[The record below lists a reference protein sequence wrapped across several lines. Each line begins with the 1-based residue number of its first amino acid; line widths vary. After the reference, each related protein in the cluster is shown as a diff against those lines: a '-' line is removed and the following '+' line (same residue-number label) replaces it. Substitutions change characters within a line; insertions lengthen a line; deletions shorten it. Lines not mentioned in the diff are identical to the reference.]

1 MSHTA
6 SQSLRARRL
15 PPILAYLAAAAVIA
29 VFPLIAPNP
38 FFIHVAQTFAYT
50 AIAVIGLNILLGL
63 SGQMSLGHGG
73 FYAVGAYV
81 SAILATTFGWP
92 LALSMTAA
100 LGASLLIGF
109 LVGAVAL
116 RTRGLY
122 LAMATLAFGFIAE
135 IVAQRWVS
143 VTGGTMGLMGV
154 PQLDFGDFRN
164 GPAYFFWFA
173 AGALLLVQIASDY
186 VFASSVGRRLNA
198 VKESESF
205 ARTVGLDVPLWRIG
219 VFAVSATLAGVA
231 GILFAHQTGFVS
243 SDAFNIR
250 LTISLLIA
258 TVIGGLGRSAGPL
271 LGTAILIAIGEAI
284 AAIHDYGL
292 MLYGGILLVV
302 LLLFPEGAIGLF
314 ARLAPRGRATPVS
327 LPTTFDPRLAA
338 RNPRGGRLEV
348 EAVTKSYAGV
358 VALRD
363 VTLTVEPGTIHAL
376 IGPNGAGKS
385 TFINVVAGLY
395 APTAGR
401 IRIDGVDVTGLAAN
415 RRADL
420 GLVRTFQNLQLIQ
433 SVSVLE
439 NVMLGMRRRRSLPLD
454 VLDFLA
460 GARHEAR
467 ERAEA
472 ASILAFLGIAH
483 LADLKPKSLSY
494 GHRKLVELARAIA
507 QKPAILLL
515 DEPVAGVNPQ
525 EAREVARIVT
535 KLRDAGISV
544 LLVEHNME
552 FVMGISDRVTVL
564 DFGNKIAGGTSAEVQ
579 RDPHVIRA
587 YLGTEGDAA

>member
-1 MSHTA
+1 MP
-6 SQSLRARRL
+6 RIPRL
-15 PPILAYLAAAAVIA
+15 VAYGLAAAVIA
-29 VFPLIAPNP
+29 VFPLVAPNP
-38 FFIHVAQTFAYT
+38 FFVHVGQTFAYT

-81 SAILATTFGWP
+81 SALLATTYGWP
-92 LALSMTAA
+92 LTLSMGVA
-100 LGASLLIGF
+100 LVASLIAGL

-122 LAMATLAFGFIAE
+122 LAMATLAFGFIVE

-154 PQLDFGDFRN
+154 PQIDFGNFRM
-164 GPAYFFWFA
+164 GPTYFFWVA
-173 AGALLLVQIASDY
+173 AGILLLVQIASDY
-186 VFASSVGRRLNA
+186 VFGSSIGRRLNA

-205 ARTVGLDVPLWRIG
+205 AATVGLNVPLWRIG
-219 VFAVSATLAGVA
+219 VFAASAALAGLAGV
-231 GILFAHQTGFVS
+231 LFAHQSGFVS

-271 LGTAILIAIGEAI
+271 LGTAILIGIAEAI
-284 AAIHDYGL
+284 AAVHDIGL

-302 LLLFPEGAIGLF
+302 LLVFPEGAIGLF
-314 ARLAPRGRATPVS
+314 GRPRAKAGPAPEAVPAFHPAISGRGGA
-327 LPTTFDPRLAA
+327 
-338 RNPRGGRLEV
+338 GGRLDV
-348 EAVTKSYAGV
+348 ESVTKSYAGV

-363 VTLTVEPGTIHAL
+363 ATVSVEPGTIHAL

-395 APTAGR
+395 APTSGR
-401 IRIDGVDVTGLAAN
+401 IRIGGVDVTELPAH
-415 RRADL
+415 RRARL

-439 NVMLGMRRRRSLPLD
+439 NVMLGMQRRQGLVAD
-454 VLDFLA
+454 ALA
-460 GARHEAR
+460 FILGSGHEAR

-472 ASILAFLGIAH
+472 ASILGFLGIGH
-483 LADLKPKSLSY
+483 LADMKPRDLSY

-525 EAREVARIVT
+525 EAREVARIVA

-552 FVMGISDRVTVL
+552 FVMGLADRVTVL
-564 DFGNKIAGGTSAEVQ
+564 DFGNRIACGTPAEVQ
-579 RDPHVIRA
+579 KDPKVIRA
-587 YLGTEGDAA
+587 YLGAVEDAA

>member
-1 MSHTA
+1 MP
-6 SQSLRARRL
+6 SLMPRIPRL
-15 PPILAYLAAAAVIA
+15 AVYGLAAAAIA
-29 VFPLIAPNP
+29 IFPLVAPNP
-38 FFIHVAQTFAYT
+38 FFVHVGQTFAYT

-81 SAILATTFGWP
+81 SAILATTYGWP
-92 LALSMTAA
+92 LTVSMAMALAA
-100 LGASLLIGF
+100 CLVVGL

-122 LAMATLAFGFIAE
+122 LAMATLAFGFIVE

-154 PQLDFGDFRN
+154 PQVDFGNFRM
-164 GPAYFFWFA
+164 GPTYFFWFA
-173 AGALLLVQIASDY
+173 AGLLLLVQIASDY
-186 VFASSVGRRLNA
+186 VFGSSIGRRLNA

-205 ARTVGLDVPLWRIG
+205 AATVGLNVPLWRIG
-219 VFAVSATLAGVA
+219 VFAASAALAGLAGV
-231 GILFAHQTGFVS
+231 LFAHQSGFVS

-271 LGTAILIAIGEAI
+271 LGTAILIGIAEAI
-284 AAIHDYGL
+284 AAVHDIGL

-314 ARLAPRGRATPVS
+314 GRRRAKSGVAADAVSAFLPALAARGRA
-327 LPTTFDPRLAA
+327 A
-338 RNPRGGRLEV
+338 GRLDV
-348 EAVTKSYAGV
+348 EGVTKSYAGV

-363 VTLTVEPGTIHAL
+363 ATLSVEPGTVHAL

-401 IRIDGVDVTGLAAN
+401 ILIGGSDVTQLPAH
-415 RRADL
+415 RRARL

-433 SVSVLE
+433 GVSVLE
-439 NVMLGMRRRRSLPLD
+439 NVMLGMERRRGLLAD
-454 VLDFLA
+454 VLDFL
-460 GARHEAR
+460 GGKGHEAR

-472 ASILAFLGIAH
+472 ASILAFLGIGT
-483 LADLKPKSLSY
+483 LADMKPKDLSY

-525 EAREVARIVT
+525 EAREVARIVG

-552 FVMGISDRVTVL
+552 FVMGLADRVTVL
-564 DFGNKIAGGTSAEVQ
+564 DFGNRIACGTPAEVQ
-579 RDPHVIRA
+579 KDPNVIRA
-587 YLGTEGDAA
+587 YLGAVEDAA

>member
-1 MSHTA
+1 MP
-6 SQSLRARRL
+6 RIPR
-15 PPILAYLAAAAVIA
+15 LAAYALAIAVIA
-29 VFPLIAPNP
+29 IFPLIAPNP
-38 FFIHVAQTFAYT
+38 FFVHVGQTFAYT

-81 SAILATTFGWP
+81 SAILATTYGWP
-92 LALSMTAA
+92 LTLSMGVALAA
-100 LGASLLIGF
+100 CLLAGL

-122 LAMATLAFGFIAE
+122 LAMATLAFGFIVE

-143 VTGGTMGLMGV
+143 VTGGTMGVMGV
-154 PQLDFGDFRN
+154 PQIDFGNFRM
-164 GPAYFFWFA
+164 GPTYFFWVA
-173 AGALLLVQIASDY
+173 AGILLLVQVGSDY
-186 VFASSVGRRLNA
+186 VFGSSIGRRLNA
-198 VKESESF
+198 IKESESF
-205 ARTVGLDVPLWRIG
+205 AATVGLNVPLWRIG
-219 VFAVSATLAGVA
+219 VFAASAALAGLAGV
-231 GILFAHQTGFVS
+231 LFAHQSGFVS

-271 LGTAILIAIGEAI
+271 LGTAILIGIAEAI
-284 AAIHDYGL
+284 AAVHDIGL

-302 LLLFPEGAIGLF
+302 LLVFPEGAIGLF
-314 ARLAPRGRATPVS
+314 GRRRASAAVTPEGAPAFHPAIAGRGRA
-327 LPTTFDPRLAA
+327 
-338 RNPRGGRLEV
+338 GGRLDV
-348 EAVTKSYAGV
+348 ESVTKSYAGV
-358 VALRD
+358 VALREA
-363 VTLTVEPGTIHAL
+363 TLSVEPGTVHAL

-395 APTAGR
+395 APTSGR
-401 IRIDGVDVTGLAAN
+401 IRIGGVDVTDLPAH
-415 RRADL
+415 RRARL

-433 SVSVLE
+433 GVSVLE
-439 NVMLGMRRRRSLPLD
+439 NVMLGMERRRGLAAD
-454 VLDFLA
+454 VLAFL
-460 GARHEAR
+460 GGSGHEAR

-472 ASILAFLGIAH
+472 ASILAFLGIGH
-483 LADLKPKSLSY
+483 LADMKPKDLSY

-525 EAREVARIVT
+525 EAREVARIVA

-552 FVMGISDRVTVL
+552 FVMGLADRVTVL
-564 DFGNKIAGGTSAEVQ
+564 DFGNPIASGTPAEVQ
-579 RDPHVIRA
+579 KDPKVIRA
-587 YLGTEGDAA
+587 YLGAVEDAA

>member
-1 MSHTA
+1 MH
-6 SQSLRARRL
+6 RIPRL
-15 PPILAYLAAAAVIA
+15 AVYGLAAAAIA
-29 VFPLIAPNP
+29 LFPLVAPNP
-38 FFIHVAQTFAYT
+38 FFVHVGQTFAYT

-81 SAILATTFGWP
+81 SAILATTYGWP
-92 LALSMTAA
+92 LTLSMALA
-100 LGASLLIGF
+100 LGASLLAGL

-122 LAMATLAFGFIAE
+122 LAMATLAFGFIVE

-154 PQLDFGDFRN
+154 PQIDFGNFRM
-164 GPAYFFWFA
+164 GPTYFFWFA
-173 AGALLLVQIASDY
+173 AGVLLLVQIASDY
-186 VFASSVGRRLNA
+186 VFGSSIGRHLNA

-205 ARTVGLDVPLWRIG
+205 AATVGLNVPLWRIG
-219 VFAVSATLAGVA
+219 VFAASAGLAGVA
-231 GILFAHQTGFVS
+231 GILFAHQSGFVS

-271 LGTAILIAIGEAI
+271 LGTAILIAIAEAI
-284 AAIHDYGL
+284 AAVHDIGL

-302 LLLFPEGAIGLF
+302 LLVFPEGAIGLF
-314 ARLAPRGRATPVS
+314 GRRRTRPAPLPAATPAFH
-327 LPTTFDPRLAA
+327 PALAA
-338 RNPRGGRLEV
+338 RGAGGRLEV
-348 EAVTKSYAGV
+348 EGVTKSYAGV

-363 VTLTVEPGTIHAL
+363 ATLTVEPGTVHAL

-401 IRIDGVDVTGLAAN
+401 IRIGGEDVTRLPAH
-415 RRADL
+415 RRARL

-433 SVSVLE
+433 GVSVLE
-439 NVMLGMRRRRSLPLD
+439 NVMLGMERRRGLLAD

-460 GARHEAR
+460 GARHEER

-472 ASILAFLGIAH
+472 ASILAFLGIAD
-483 LADLKPKSLSY
+483 LADKSPKDLSY

-525 EAREVARIVT
+525 EAREVARIVA

-552 FVMGISDRVTVL
+552 FVMGLADHVTVL
-564 DFGNKIAGGTSAEVQ
+564 DFGNRIACGTPAEVQ
-579 RDPHVIRA
+579 KDPNVIRA
-587 YLGTEGDAA
+587 YLGAVEDAA

>member
-1 MSHTA
+1 MP
-6 SQSLRARRL
+6 RIPRL
-15 PPILAYLAAAAVIA
+15 VAYGLAAAIIA
-29 VFPLIAPNP
+29 VFPLVAPNP
-38 FFIHVAQTFAYT
+38 FFVHVGQTFAYT

-81 SAILATTFGWP
+81 SAILAATYGWP
-92 LALSMTAA
+92 LTLSMGVALAA
-100 LGASLLIGF
+100 CLLAGL

-122 LAMATLAFGFIAE
+122 LAMATLAFGFIVE

-154 PQLDFGDFRN
+154 PQIDFGNFRM
-164 GPAYFFWFA
+164 GPTYFFWVA
-173 AGALLLVQIASDY
+173 AGILLMVQIASDY
-186 VFASSVGRRLNA
+186 VFGSSIGRRLNA

-205 ARTVGLDVPLWRIG
+205 AATVGLNVPLWRIG
-219 VFAVSATLAGVA
+219 VFAASAALAGLAGV
-231 GILFAHQTGFVS
+231 LFAHQSGFVS

-271 LGTAILIAIGEAI
+271 LGTAILIGIAEAI
-284 AAIHDYGL
+284 AAVHDIGL

-302 LLLFPEGAIGLF
+302 LLVFPEGAIGLF
-314 ARLAPRGRATPVS
+314 GRPRTKASPAPEAVPPFHPAISGPGGA
-327 LPTTFDPRLAA
+327 
-338 RNPRGGRLEV
+338 GGRLDV
-348 EAVTKSYAGV
+348 ESVTKSYAGV

-363 VTLTVEPGTIHAL
+363 ATVSVEPGTIHAL

-395 APTAGR
+395 APTSGR
-401 IRIDGVDVTGLAAN
+401 IRIGGVDVTDLPAH
-415 RRADL
+415 RRARL

-439 NVMLGMRRRRSLPLD
+439 NVMLGMRRRQGLVADALA
-454 VLDFLA
+454 FLV
-460 GARHEAR
+460 GSGHEAR

-472 ASILAFLGIAH
+472 ASILGFLGIGH
-483 LADLKPKSLSY
+483 LADMKPRDLSY

-525 EAREVARIVT
+525 EAREVARIVA

-552 FVMGISDRVTVL
+552 FVMGLADRVTVL
-564 DFGNKIAGGTSAEVQ
+564 DFGNRIACGTPAEVQ
-579 RDPHVIRA
+579 KDPKVIRA
-587 YLGTEGDAA
+587 YLGAVEDAA

>member
-1 MSHTA
+1 MP
-6 SQSLRARRL
+6 RIPRL
-15 PPILAYLAAAAVIA
+15 LAYALAACAIAA
-29 VFPLIAPNP
+29 FPFLAPNP
-38 FFIHVAQTFAYT
+38 FFVHVGQTFAYT

-73 FYAVGAYV
+73 FYAVGAYA
-81 SAILATTFGWP
+81 SAILATTYGWP
-92 LALSMTAA
+92 LTLSMAAA
-100 LGASLLIGF
+100 LGVSLLAGF

-135 IVAQRWVS
+135 IVAQRWIS

-154 PQLDFGDFRN
+154 PQIDFGNFRM
-164 GPAYFFWFA
+164 GPTYFFWFA
-173 AGALLLVQIASDY
+173 AGLLLIVQIASDY
-186 VFASSVGRRLNA
+186 VFGSAIGRRLNA

-205 ARTVGLDVPLWRIG
+205 AATVGLNVPLWRIG
-219 VFAVSATLAGVA
+219 VFAASAALAGLAGV
-231 GILFAHQTGFVS
+231 LFAHQSGFVS
-243 SDAFNIR
+243 SDAFSIR

-271 LGTAILIAIGEAI
+271 LGTAILIAIAEAI
-284 AAIHDYGL
+284 AAVHDIGL
-292 MLYGGILLVV
+292 MLYGGILLIV
-302 LLLFPEGAIGLF
+302 LLVFPEGAIGLF
-314 ARLAPRGRATPVS
+314 GRQRAAAGAAPQDVPA
-327 LPTTFDPRLAA
+327 FQPRRAA
-338 RNPRGGRLEV
+338 REGAAGRLDV
-348 EAVTKSYAGV
+348 EGVTKSYAGV

-363 VTLTVEPGTIHAL
+363 VTLSVEPGTIHAL

-401 IRIDGVDVTGLAAN
+401 IRIGGADVTGLSAH
-415 RRADL
+415 RRARL
-420 GLVRTFQNLQLIQ
+420 GLVRTFQNLQLIH
-433 SVSVLE
+433 SVSVIE
-439 NVMLGMRRRRSLPLD
+439 NVMLGMERRSSLVGD
-454 VLDFLA
+454 VLAFLGGA
-460 GARHEAR
+460 GHEAR

-472 ASILAFLGIAH
+472 ASILAFLGIGA
-483 LADLKPKSLSY
+483 LADMRPKDLSY

-507 QKPAILLL
+507 QKPSILLL

-525 EAREVARIVT
+525 EAREVARIVA

-552 FVMGISDRVTVL
+552 FVMGLADRVTVL
-564 DFGNKIAGGTSAEVQ
+564 DFGNRIACGTPAEVQ
-579 RDPHVIRA
+579 KDPNVIRA
-587 YLGTEGDAA
+587 YLGAAEDAA

>member
-1 MSHTA
+1 MA
-6 SQSLRARRL
+6 S
-15 PPILAYLAAAAVIA
+15 PPPPSRY
-29 VFPLIAPNP
+29 FPLVAPNP
-38 FFIHVAQTFAYT
+38 FFVHVGQTFAYT

-81 SAILATTFGWP
+81 SAILATTYGWP
-92 LALSMTAA
+92 LTVSMAMALAA
-100 LGASLLIGF
+100 CLVVGL

-122 LAMATLAFGFIAE
+122 LAMATLAFGFIVE

-154 PQLDFGDFRN
+154 PQIDFGNFRM
-164 GPAYFFWFA
+164 GPTYFFWFA
-173 AGALLLVQIASDY
+173 AGLLLLVQIASDY
-186 VFASSVGRRLNA
+186 VFGSSIGRRLNA

-205 ARTVGLDVPLWRIG
+205 AATVGLNVPLWRIG
-219 VFAVSATLAGVA
+219 VFAASAALAGLAGV
-231 GILFAHQTGFVS
+231 LFAHQSGFVS

-271 LGTAILIAIGEAI
+271 LGTAILIGIAEAI
-284 AAIHDYGL
+284 AAVHDIGL

-314 ARLAPRGRATPVS
+314 GRRRAKEGVAADAVPAFLPALAARGRA
-327 LPTTFDPRLAA
+327 
-338 RNPRGGRLEV
+338 GGRLDV
-348 EAVTKSYAGV
+348 EGVTKSYAGV

-363 VTLTVEPGTIHAL
+363 ATLSVEPGTVHAL

-401 IRIDGVDVTGLAAN
+401 ILIGGADVTQLPAH
-415 RRADL
+415 RRARL

-433 SVSVLE
+433 GVSVLE
-439 NVMLGMRRRRSLPLD
+439 NVMLGMERRRGLLAD
-454 VLDFLA
+454 VLDFL
-460 GARHEAR
+460 GGRGHEAR

-472 ASILAFLGIAH
+472 ASILAFLGIGA
-483 LADLKPKSLSY
+483 LAEMKPKDLSY

-525 EAREVARIVT
+525 EAREVARIVG

-552 FVMGISDRVTVL
+552 FVMGLADRVTVL
-564 DFGNKIAGGTSAEVQ
+564 DFGNRIACGTPAEVQ
-579 RDPHVIRA
+579 KDPNVIRA
-587 YLGTEGDAA
+587 YLGAVEDAA

>member
-1 MSHTA
+1 MP
-6 SQSLRARRL
+6 RIPRL
-15 PPILAYLAAAAVIA
+15 LAYALAAGVIA
-29 VFPLIAPNP
+29 AFPFLAPNP
-38 FFIHVAQTFAYT
+38 FFVHVGQTFAYT

-73 FYAVGAYV
+73 FYAVGAYA
-81 SAILATTFGWP
+81 SAILATTYGWP
-92 LALSMTAA
+92 LTLSMAAA
-100 LGASLLIGF
+100 LGASLVTGV

-122 LAMATLAFGFIAE
+122 LAMATLAFGFIVE
-135 IVAQRWVS
+135 IIAQRWIS

-154 PQLDFGDFRN
+154 PQIDFGNFRM
-164 GPAYFFWFA
+164 GPTYFFWFA
-173 AGALLLVQIASDY
+173 AGLLLIVQIASDY
-186 VFASSVGRRLNA
+186 VFGSSIGRRLNA

-205 ARTVGLDVPLWRIG
+205 AATVGLNVPLWRLG
-219 VFAVSATLAGVA
+219 VFAASAALAGLAGV
-231 GILFAHQTGFVS
+231 LFSHQSGFVS
-243 SDAFNIR
+243 SDAFSIR

-271 LGTAILIAIGEAI
+271 LGTAILIAIAEAI
-284 AAIHDYGL
+284 AAVHDIGL
-292 MLYGGILLVV
+292 MLYGGILLIV
-302 LLLFPEGAIGLF
+302 LLVFPEGAIGLLG
-314 ARLAPRGRATPVS
+314 RRRAPSHAAPQGGPAFQPHRAER
-327 LPTTFDPRLAA
+327 DGA
-338 RNPRGGRLEV
+338 GGRLEV
-348 EAVTKSYAGV
+348 EGVTKSYAGV

-363 VTLTVEPGTIHAL
+363 VTLAVEPGTIHAL

-401 IRIDGVDVTGLAAN
+401 IRIGGTDVTSLPAH
-415 RRADL
+415 RRARL

-433 SVSVLE
+433 SVSVIE
-439 NVMLGMRRRRSLPLD
+439 NVMLGMERQRSLAGD
-454 VLDFLA
+454 VLAFLGGA
-460 GARHEAR
+460 GHEAR

-472 ASILAFLGIAH
+472 AAILAFLGIGE
-483 LADLKPKSLSY
+483 LADMRPKDLSY

-525 EAREVARIVT
+525 EAREVARIVA

-552 FVMGISDRVTVL
+552 FVMGLADRVTVL
-564 DFGNKIAGGTSAEVQ
+564 DFGNRIACGTPAEVQ
-579 RDPHVIRA
+579 KDPNVIRA
-587 YLGTEGDAA
+587 YLGAAEDAA

>member
-1 MSHTA
+1 MH
-6 SQSLRARRL
+6 RIPRL
-15 PPILAYLAAAAVIA
+15 AVYGLAAAAIA
-29 VFPLIAPNP
+29 IFPLVAPNP
-38 FFIHVAQTFAYT
+38 FFVHVGQTFAYT

-81 SAILATTFGWP
+81 SAILATTYGWP
-92 LALSMTAA
+92 LTVSMAMALAA
-100 LGASLLIGF
+100 CLVVGL

-122 LAMATLAFGFIAE
+122 LAMATLAFGFIVE

-154 PQLDFGDFRN
+154 PQVDFGNFRM
-164 GPAYFFWFA
+164 GPTYFFWFA
-173 AGALLLVQIASDY
+173 AGLLLLVQIASDY
-186 VFASSVGRRLNA
+186 VFGSSIGRRLNA

-205 ARTVGLDVPLWRIG
+205 AATVGLNVPLWRIG
-219 VFAVSATLAGVA
+219 VFAASAALAGLAGV
-231 GILFAHQTGFVS
+231 LFAHQSGFIS

-271 LGTAILIAIGEAI
+271 LGTAILIGIAEAI
-284 AAIHDYGL
+284 AAVHDIGL

-314 ARLAPRGRATPVS
+314 GRRRAKSGVAADAVSAFLPALAARGRAAE
-327 LPTTFDPRLAA
+327 RLD
-338 RNPRGGRLEV
+338 V
-348 EAVTKSYAGV
+348 EGVTKSYAGV

-363 VTLTVEPGTIHAL
+363 ATLSVEPGTVHAL

-401 IRIDGVDVTGLAAN
+401 ILIDGTDVTQLPAH
-415 RRADL
+415 RRARL

-433 SVSVLE
+433 GVSVLE
-439 NVMLGMRRRRSLPLD
+439 NVMLGMERRRGLLAD
-454 VLDFLA
+454 VLDFL
-460 GARHEAR
+460 GGRGHEAR

-472 ASILAFLGIAH
+472 ASILAFLGIGT
-483 LADLKPKSLSY
+483 LADMKPKDLSY

-525 EAREVARIVT
+525 EAREVARIVG

-552 FVMGISDRVTVL
+552 FVMGLADRVTVL
-564 DFGNKIAGGTSAEVQ
+564 DFGNRIACGTPAEVQ
-579 RDPHVIRA
+579 KDPNVIRA
-587 YLGTEGDAA
+587 YLGAVEDAA

>member
-1 MSHTA
+1 MP
-6 SQSLRARRL
+6 SLMPRIPRL
-15 PPILAYLAAAAVIA
+15 AVYGLAAAAIA
-29 VFPLIAPNP
+29 IFPLVAPNP
-38 FFIHVAQTFAYT
+38 FFVHVGQTFAYT

-81 SAILATTFGWP
+81 SAILATTYGWP
-92 LALSMTAA
+92 LTVSMAMALAA
-100 LGASLLIGF
+100 CLVVGLM
-109 LVGAVAL
+109 VGAVAL

-122 LAMATLAFGFIAE
+122 LAMATLAFGFIVE

-154 PQLDFGDFRN
+154 PQVDFGNFRM
-164 GPAYFFWFA
+164 GPTYFFWFA
-173 AGALLLVQIASDY
+173 AGLLLLVQIASDY
-186 VFASSVGRRLNA
+186 VFGSSIGRRLNA
-198 VKESESF
+198 VKESVSF
-205 ARTVGLDVPLWRIG
+205 AATVGLNVPLWRIG
-219 VFAVSATLAGVA
+219 VFAASAALAGLAGV
-231 GILFAHQTGFVS
+231 LFAHQSGFVS

-271 LGTAILIAIGEAI
+271 LGTAILIGIAEAI
-284 AAIHDYGL
+284 AAVHDIGL

-314 ARLAPRGRATPVS
+314 GRRRAKSGVAADAVSAFLPALAARGRA
-327 LPTTFDPRLAA
+327 A
-338 RNPRGGRLEV
+338 GRLDV
-348 EAVTKSYAGV
+348 EGVTKSYAGV

-363 VTLTVEPGTIHAL
+363 ATLSVEPGTVHAL

-401 IRIDGVDVTGLAAN
+401 ILIGGSDVTQLPAH
-415 RRADL
+415 RRARL

-433 SVSVLE
+433 GVSVLE
-439 NVMLGMRRRRSLPLD
+439 NVMLGMERRRGLLAD
-454 VLDFLA
+454 VLDFL
-460 GARHEAR
+460 GGKGHEAR

-472 ASILAFLGIAH
+472 ASILAFLGIGT
-483 LADLKPKSLSY
+483 LADMKPKDLSY

-525 EAREVARIVT
+525 EAREVARIVG

-552 FVMGISDRVTVL
+552 FVMGLADRVTVL
-564 DFGNKIAGGTSAEVQ
+564 DFGNRIACGTPAEVQ
-579 RDPHVIRA
+579 KDPNVIRA
-587 YLGTEGDAA
+587 YLGAVEDAA